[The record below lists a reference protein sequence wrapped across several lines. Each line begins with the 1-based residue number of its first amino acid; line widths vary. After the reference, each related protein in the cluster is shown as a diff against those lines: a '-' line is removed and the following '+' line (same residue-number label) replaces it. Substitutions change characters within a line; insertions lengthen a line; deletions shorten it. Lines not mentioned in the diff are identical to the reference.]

1 VQMFEA
7 DKTRMIGL
15 PFGEKKNYNNML
27 NRFHLIPERHRRR
40 TDRRTKLLGL
50 YQYRARDKNSV
61 HLSRTMM
68 LATVTL
74 LTYPVF
80 SVV

>member
-1 VQMFEA
+1 MFEA
-7 DKTRMIGL
+7 DKTRMTGL
-15 PFGEKKNYNNML
+15 YRLVKKNYNNML

-40 TDRRTKLLGL
+40 TDRRTKLL